1 MKGHD
6 MTTRQ
11 EQIEALEEMGIEVDH
26 TAPKRS
32 AKQPSQQQLLAMS
45 DIDPDAVYA
54 KFNAKS

>member
-1 MKGHD
+1 